1 MHTTILNELD
11 SIEQI
16 LGNLGTAV
24 CIFGSARIALE
35 SEAYRIAYQIA
46 ERLSNHG
53 YAVISGGGPG
63 IMRAANAG
71 ASAGTSQTVGFN
83 IALPFEPLDDRFQ
96 DISLVFENFMTR
108 KLAFAKCSH
117 AFIFMPGGM
126 GTLDELFEML
136 TLMQTKKISRAP
148 IILVGTHFWNGLLKW
163 MRDYLESAQ
172 MIDTYEIEEIQL
184 LDDIEEVCAYV
195 ASQIPLTT
203 LPNSRAA

>member
-1 MHTTILNELD
+1 MRTTILKELD
-11 SIEQI
+11 NIEQI

-71 ASAGTSQTVGFN
+71 ASAGTSPTVGLN

-148 IILVGTHFWNGLLKW
+148 IILVGRYFWNGLLKW
-163 MRDYLESAQ
+163 MRDYLESAA
-172 MIDTYEIEEIQL
+172 MIDPYEIEEIQL
-184 LDDIEEVCAYV
+184 LDDIDEVCTYIHI
-195 ASQIPLTT
+195 SIYHSCCIP
-203 LPNSRAA
+203 N